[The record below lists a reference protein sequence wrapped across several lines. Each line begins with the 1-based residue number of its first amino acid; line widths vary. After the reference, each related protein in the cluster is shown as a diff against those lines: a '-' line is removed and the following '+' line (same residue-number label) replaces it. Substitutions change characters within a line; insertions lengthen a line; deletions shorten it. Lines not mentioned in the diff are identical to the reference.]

1 MGGVDAGAPAA
12 QRQHRARSRS
22 TSIDSS
28 EASTISFCAYQSTG
42 LGEVAACCV
51 ESSSR
56 AGVRLRLESPNE
68 AGWQHHV
75 RQRSTLASALAAQRS
90 RQRFQRSRQ
99 GLQRSRQ
106 GFQPRAEQHV
116 QHMQQVPDDI
126 FGSGWQRV

>member
-1 MGGVDAGAPAA
+1 M
-12 QRQHRARSRS
+12 
-22 TSIDSS
+22 
-28 EASTISFCAYQSTG
+28 
-42 LGEVAACCV
+42 
-51 ESSSR
+51 
-56 AGVRLRLESPNE
+56 RLRLESPNE

-106 GFQPRAEQHV
+106 GVQPGAEQHE
-116 QHMQQVPDDI
+116 QHMLQVHDEY